1 MDDYIRYKHNTSVL
15 IPIPPVLY
23 KKIPRMLQVTLF
35 LDLPY
40 YNMVELDIPEPDE
53 TTHIAPGKAGGPAGN
68 SVVNGWLAAN
78 YAVETEC

>member
-1 MDDYIRYKHNTSVL
+1 
-15 IPIPPVLY
+15 
-23 KKIPRMLQVTLF
+23 MLQVTLF

-68 SVVNGWLAAN
+68 SVVNG
-78 YAVETEC
+78 